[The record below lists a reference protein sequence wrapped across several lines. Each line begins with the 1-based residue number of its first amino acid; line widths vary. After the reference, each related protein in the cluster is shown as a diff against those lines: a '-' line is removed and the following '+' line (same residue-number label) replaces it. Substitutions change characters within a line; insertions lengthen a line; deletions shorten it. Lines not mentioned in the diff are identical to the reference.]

1 MTFLK
6 SLIMLFVR
14 RFVFSAPLIVGAS
27 FLSFG
32 ILRLGN
38 SNPAILVAGPQADAA
53 TINRISEELGLTKP
67 FLEQYFI
74 YLQNLLSGDW
84 GTSWNSGLPVLTD
97 LFGRIPP
104 TLELLGF
111 GLTLGMIGGVTLG
124 FLSAKKQGKFLD
136 SATKSFSL
144 IGVSMPIFWIGL
156 LFISLFTFNL
166 RVFPPPLGRLG
177 LFDLAPEKVTGFYTI
192 DSLIAGD
199 IGLFFKALHYLILP
213 AVTIAVVSG
222 SQILKQARASTLE
235 LLNSEGVRFYKSQG
249 MSPRKIDK
257 MILQLASPTIFT
269 TIAMTT
275 IYALAGSAL
284 VELIFSWGGLGQWGL
299 AAITSL
305 DYAVVQAYV
314 LTLAIASAII
324 FLILDVFVA
333 LVDKRKLQ

>member
-1 MTFLK
+1 
-6 SLIMLFVR
+6 MLFVR
-14 RFVFSAPLIVGAS
+14 RFAFSAPLILGAS

-53 TINRISEELGLTKP
+53 TISRISEELGLTKP
-67 FLEQYFI
+67 FLEQYVM
-74 YLQNLLSGDW
+74 YLKKLLSGDW
-84 GTSWNSGLPVLTD
+84 GTSWNSGLPVLKD
-97 LFGRIPP
+97 LFSRIPP

-111 GLTLGMIGGVTLG
+111 GLTLGVIGGVTLG
-124 FLSAKKQGKFLD
+124 FLAARKQGKFLD
-136 SATKSFSL
+136 SITKSFSL
-144 IGVSMPIFWIGL
+144 VGVSMPIFWIGL

-177 LFDLAPEKVTGFYTI
+177 LFDLAPEKVTGFFTI
-192 DSLIAGD
+192 DSLVAGD
-199 IGLFFKALHYLILP
+199 FGLFVKSLHYLLLP
-213 AVTIAVVSG
+213 ALTIAVVSG

-249 MSPRKIDK
+249 MSPRKINK

-314 LTLAIASAII
+314 LTLAIGSAII
-324 FLILDVFVA
+324 FLALDIFVA

>member
-6 SLIMLFVR
+6 KLFLLFVK
-14 RFVFSAPLIVGAS
+14 RFALSAPLILGAS

-74 YLQNLLSGDW
+74 YLQKLLSGDW
-84 GTSWNSGLPVLTD
+84 GTSWNSGLPVLKD
-97 LFGRIPP
+97 MLGRIPA
-104 TLELLGF
+104 TLELLAF
-111 GLTLGMIGGVTLG
+111 GLTLGVIGGITLG
-124 FLSAKKQGKFLD
+124 FISAKKQGKWFD
-136 SATKSFSL
+136 SISRSLSL

-156 LFISLFTFNL
+156 LLISVFTFNF
-166 RVFPPPLGRLG
+166 RIFPPPLGRLG

-199 IGLFFKALHYLILP
+199 FGLFFKSLRYMLLP
-213 AVTIAVVSG
+213 AITIAIVAG

-235 LLNSEGVRFYKSQG
+235 LLKSEGVRFYKSHG
-249 MSPRKIDK
+249 MSQFKINK

-314 LTLAIASAII
+314 MILAIGSAII
-324 FLILDVFVA
+324 FLLLDISVA

>member
-1 MTFLK
+1 MNFLK
-6 SLIMLFVR
+6 RLTMLFVR
-14 RFVFSAPLIVGAS
+14 RFAFSAPLILGAS

-53 TINRISEELGLTKP
+53 TISRISEELGLTKP
-67 FLEQYFI
+67 FLEQYVM
-74 YLQNLLSGDW
+74 YLKKLLSGDW
-84 GTSWNSGLPVLTD
+84 GTSWNSGLPVLKD
-97 LFGRIPP
+97 LFSRIPP

-111 GLTLGMIGGVTLG
+111 GLTLGVIGGVTLG
-124 FLSAKKQGKFLD
+124 FLAARKQGKFLD
-136 SATKSFSL
+136 SITKSFSL
-144 IGVSMPIFWIGL
+144 VGVSMPIFWIGL

-177 LFDLAPEKVTGFYTI
+177 LFDLAPEKVTGFFTI

-199 IGLFFKALHYLILP
+199 FGLFIKSLHYLLLP
-213 AVTIAVVSG
+213 ALTIAVVSG

-249 MSPRKIDK
+249 MSPRKINK

-314 LTLAIASAII
+314 LTLAIGSAII
-324 FLILDVFVA
+324 FLALDIFVA

>member
-1 MTFLK
+1 MTFIK
-6 SLIMLFVR
+6 SLTLMLVR
-14 RFVFSAPLIVGAS
+14 RLAISAPLIIVAS

-53 TINRISEELGLTKP
+53 TIDRISKELGLSKP
-67 FLEQYFI
+67 FLEQYLM
-74 YLQNLLSGDW
+74 YLKKLLSGDW
-84 GTSWNSGLPVLTD
+84 GTSWNSGLPVLKD

-111 GLTLGMIGGVTLG
+111 GLSLGVIGGVALG
-124 FLSAKKQGKFLD
+124 FLSARKQGKLLD
-136 SATKSFSL
+136 SITKSFSL

-156 LFISLFTFNL
+156 LFISMFTFNL

-177 LFDLAPEKVTGFYTI
+177 LFDQAPEKVTGFFTI
-192 DSLIAGD
+192 DSLITGD
-199 IGLFFKALHYLILP
+199 FGLFLKTLHYLLLP
-213 AVTIAVVSG
+213 ALTIAVVSG
-222 SQILKQARASTLE
+222 SQILKQSRASTLE

-249 MSPRKIDK
+249 MSPRKINK
-257 MILQLASPTIFT
+257 MILQLAAPTIFT
-269 TIAMTT
+269 TIAITA

-314 LTLAIASAII
+314 LTLAIGSAII
-324 FLILDVFVA
+324 FLTLDIFIA